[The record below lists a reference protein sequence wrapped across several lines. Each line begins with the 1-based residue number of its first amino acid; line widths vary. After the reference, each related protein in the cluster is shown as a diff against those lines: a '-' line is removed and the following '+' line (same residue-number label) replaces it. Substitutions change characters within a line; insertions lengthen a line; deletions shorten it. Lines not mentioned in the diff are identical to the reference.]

1 MNNFSHDHI
10 NKILE
15 VLIEEEKFDLMRAEQ
30 LFLRTNQFN
39 LSTRRLNRKQILS
52 FEQDANKFIRLF
64 RVKDKFGDYGIC
76 GIYCASIKD
85 EKLNITDLV
94 ISCRAL
100 GRGVEEYLLENIK
113 DFCKKNNFKKIQF
126 EYNQTEKNIP
136 VYEFFS
142 KKADF
147 IDNYFVINNN

>member
-1 MNNFSHDHI
+1 M
-10 NKILE
+10 E

-76 GIYCASIKD
+76 GIYCAIIKD
-85 EKLNITDLV
+85 EKLIITDLL

-100 GRGVEEYLLENIK
+100 GNR
-113 DFCKKNNFKKIQF
+113 
-126 EYNQTEKNIP
+126 
-136 VYEFFS
+136 
-142 KKADF
+142 
-147 IDNYFVINNN
+147 